1 MSKHAR
7 LALVI
12 MIAILSVC
20 AWSQVAST
28 PASPSEEIKSHPG
41 YIAFDSA
48 KIMNGGKAEVEINLE
63 GPVLRMLC
71 SFAGEQDQELNKIL
85 PQLKL
90 LNLKVFKSH
99 PEKSAEI
106 TNRLVEFVNSLKAS
120 GWSSVV
126 HVPEEKEKV
135 DIMVKAAEDKI
146 LGLALF
152 VINPKEFVFI
162 NIVGDINPE
171 EFGRQIGKITGN
183 FMKGMG
189 NMPDF
194 QKLFSQNKGAA
205 KEPSFVVKGTVTD
218 EESRKPLEKVWVGD
232 HNYGPQPYRGAFT
245 DKEGKYQYSTFPEEH
260 KINANLAGYKTEVK
274 TLTTTL
280 LQNEKETIQDFVL
293 SKE

>member
-1 MSKHAR
+1 MSKLAR
-7 LALVI
+7 LVLVI
-12 MIAILSVC
+12 MIALLSMF
-20 AWSQVAST
+20 AST
-28 PASPSEEIKSHPG
+28 PAPSLEIQKHPG

-48 KIMNGGKAEVEINLE
+48 ELLNGSKAEAEINLE

-90 LNLKVFKSH
+90 VSLKVFKPS

-106 TNRLVEFVNSLKAS
+106 TNKVTEFINTLKS
-120 GWSSVV
+120 TGWSSVI
-126 HVPEEKEKV
+126 HVPKEEEKV
-135 DIMVKAAEDKI
+135 DIMVKAGTDKI
-146 LGLALF
+146 EGFSLF
-152 VINPKEFVFI
+152 VIKPGEFVFI

-194 QKLFSQNKGAA
+194 QKMFTQNQGAG
-205 KEPSFVVKGTVTD
+205 KEPSFIVKGTVTD
-218 EESRKPLEKVWVGD
+218 EASGKPLEKVWVGD
-232 HNYGPQPYRGAFT
+232 HKYGKEPYLGSFT
-245 DKEGKYQYSTFPEEH
+245 DKDGKYQYKTYPEEH
-260 KINANLAGYKTEVK
+260 NINAKIEGYKTKVK
-274 TLTTTL
+274 TMTSTL
-280 LQNEKETIQDFVL
+280 IQGGTEITLDFAL